1 MGINLN
7 VENFLSSEQI
17 VNISKFYSKYSTHL
31 LKNKIYFNSANEI
44 MQWWRNHNSYI
55 EELDKEVENSII
67 KHFSKHEKFGFTK
80 NVFGVLFYV

>member
-1 MGINLN
+1 
-7 VENFLSSEQI
+7 
-17 VNISKFYSKYSTHL
+17 
-31 LKNKIYFNSANEI
+31 
-44 MQWWRNHNSYI
+44 I